1 MRKGLTQECPNLGR
15 LLQNLKFSL
24 AMENHLMGAILNQST
39 NRRREAKA
47 WLKANPE
54 TLTAWLQGVT
64 ARDGGPLPTALVQAE
79 SP

>member
-1 MRKGLTQECPNLGR
+1 
-15 LLQNLKFSL
+15 
-24 AMENHLMGAILNQST
+24 MGAILNQST